1 MIGKGSEPGTVVRQ
15 RISIPLLISWMA
27 LIPFL
32 PSCGNFSED
41 VQIGKWAEGG
51 RPVSPSPTPRRDVIL
66 SVVNPGNGPY
76 IRAGDLIQLRVA
88 VTKKRKDGSVESLP
102 EKRLW
107 LWTGT
112 ADSGE
117 DTWGNL
123 GDDFFRAKLIGKR
136 VGSRIVVSPS
146 TDEKVPEGKVLIP
159 LYGFY
164 FDNAG
169 GSERYGGGGSENL
182 EISNRSDWGS
192 RALITSEIEILQR
205 CKGKLY
211 RRTSTVSQWGYV
223 FDPFKNIPVSRS
235 DKFRSS
241 ALHGVCA
248 KPEVDVWLTTG
259 PNGHKGVLRQGI
271 YTFWRLHPESKYPED
286 YWRPWK
292 GVPAVPPK
300 INAAPTT
307 LADRVAQ
314 AVREDVFGPPETQD
328 ANSGNPS
335 GVRCAEEWDT
345 EQQEKNKAWVEATLA
360 KTVPEDHVE
369 QLESQALFARLGYVH
384 EAQEYLHVIERNALL
399 QILGQPSPRSRL
411 LGEAIKKERVQQPS
425 LASLRQRAFSN
436 TVRFSIPAEGFKVQS
451 RDGDKAP
458 SQNDSA
464 QDGEWHTKLSTT
476 DDQIFLPVQVEHVG
490 RGGVVIGASVEFRLV
505 SRDGSETIV
514 FTQIPSASMKLGPG
528 EKLWTKT
535 YAWKSQQK
543 IFKQDPNQNMFD
555 EYGQP
560 IEPVYKSVVYYSK
573 ENVYRVHTSLS
584 AEKLNEAIRGIK
596 KRTHRFEIYVVSL
609 RIALS
614 NDMNK
619 PYVYFSPEEMNWSVT
634 PSGTTAS
641 SKVNCSVNVQ

>member
-1 MIGKGSEPGTVVRQ
+1 MIGNGSEPDTVVRQ
-15 RISIPLLISWMA
+15 RTSTALLILLWTSI
-27 LIPFL
+27 LFL

-41 VQIGKWAEGG
+41 VQIGKWAVGG
-51 RPVSPSPTPRRDVIL
+51 RPVPPSPTPRRDVIL
-66 SVVNPGNGPY
+66 SVVNPGTGPY
-76 IRAGDLIQLRVA
+76 IQAGDLIQLRVA
-88 VTKKRKDGSVESLP
+88 ISKKHTNGSVENLP

-164 FDNAG
+164 FGNDGN
-169 GSERYGGGGSENL
+169 SERYGGGGSENL

-205 CKGKLY
+205 CQGKLY

-223 FDPFKNIPVSRS
+223 FDPFKNVPVSRS
-235 DKFRSS
+235 AQFRSS

-292 GVPAVPPK
+292 GAPAVPPR
-300 INAAPTT
+300 IDAGPVTV
-307 LADRVAQ
+307 ADRVAQ
-314 AVREDVFGPPETQD
+314 AVREDVFGPPEAQD
-328 ANSGNPS
+328 AVSGNPY
-335 GVRCAEEWDT
+335 GVRCAAEWDV
-345 EQQEKNKAWVEATLA
+345 EQREKNKAWVEATLA
-360 KTVPEDHVE
+360 KTVPEDYVE
-369 QLESQALFARLGYVH
+369 QLKDRDWFAQLGYVH
-384 EAQEYLHVIERNALL
+384 EAEEYSRVIERNALL
-399 QILGQPSPRSRL
+399 QILGQPSPGSRS
-411 LGEAIKKERVQQPS
+411 LGEAIKKEVVQRPS
-425 LASLRQRAFSN
+425 LAKLRQRAFSN
-436 TVRFSIPAEGFKVQS
+436 TVRFSIPAERFKVLS
-451 RDGDKAP
+451 RNDDKAP

-464 QDGEWHTKLSTT
+464 QDDEWHTKLSSDETH
-476 DDQIFLPVQVEHVG
+476 IFLPVQVEHVG
-490 RGGVVIGASVEFRLV
+490 RGGIVIGAEAQFRLT
-505 SRDGSETIV
+505 SMDGSETIG
-514 FTQIPSASMKLGPG
+514 FTQTPSAFKKLGPG
-528 EKLWTKT
+528 EKHWTKT
-535 YAWKSQQK
+535 FASKRQEK
-543 IFKQDPNQNMFD
+543 IFRRDPNPNKFD
-555 EYGQP
+555 QYGQP
-560 IEPVYKSVVYYSK
+560 IEPVYKSVFYYSMT
-573 ENVYRVHTSLS
+573 NIYIVTTSLS
-584 AEKLNEAIRGIK
+584 AEQVNEAIRGIK
-596 KRTHRFEIYVVSL
+596 KRTHRFEISVASL
-609 RIALS
+609 RVALS

-619 PYVYFSPEEMNWSVT
+619 PYVYLSPEEMRWSEM

-641 SKVNCSVNVQ
+641 SKLSCSAKAQ